1 MNTRRFAGRTRSG
14 VVWLAVALLTATCA
28 TDLPVIPERMEAA
41 LPSDAAVYMA
51 IRPEHLRELIG
62 DIAYRF
68 ELDASEIGD
77 LIDGSDRVVTALG
90 SHGNA
95 SGISAVASGEYPGGR
110 MRFAL
115 TMSRRWRRRTVST
128 AVSSRPWFE
137 ERDGPGQL
145 AIASNNLVLFSGGG
159 LEDMMIRAAE
169 SEPPEEVLY
178 LDERS
183 ELSLVLPRIGEAL
196 RAGLP
201 ARARV
206 LPLERIEVNAH
217 LRDPALELPFE
228 LSGRIDAG
236 NEQAAR
242 VLSVIARLVI
252 GSLAEG
258 VPLAELSVERDE
270 RVITFSGLPADEERL
285 REWAGGFLETLGA
298 GARAG

>member
-1 MNTRRFAGRTRSG
+1 MGSRRFARGRFAG
-14 VVWLAVALLTATCA
+14 AAWIAVVLLTGTCA
-28 TDLPVIPERMEAA
+28 TDLPVTPDRMEAA
-41 LPSDAAVYMA
+41 LPSDATVYMA

-68 ELDASEIGD
+68 ELDASEIGE
-77 LIDGSDRVVTALG
+77 LIDSSNRVVTALG
-90 SHGNA
+90 SGGNEAEIAAIA
-95 SGISAVASGEYPGGR
+95 SGDYPGGR
-110 MRFAL
+110 MRFGL

-145 AIASNNLVLFSGGG
+145 AIASSSLVLFSGGG
-159 LEDMMIRAAE
+159 LEEMMIRAAE
-169 SEPPEEVLY
+169 SEPPEEVFY
-178 LDERS
+178 LDEEA

-201 ARARV
+201 SQARV
-206 LPLERIEVNAH
+206 LPLERIEVNVH
-217 LRDPALELPFE
+217 MRDSERELPFE
-228 LSGRIDAG
+228 LSGRIDVG
-236 NEQAAR
+236 SEQAAR

-258 VPLAELSVERDE
+258 VPLADLSVERE
-270 RVITFSGLPADEERL
+270 AEVITFAGLPADEERL

-298 GARAG
+298 GVATG

>member
-1 MNTRRFAGRTRSG
+1 MFSRRIRRRARAGA
-14 VVWLAVALLTATCA
+14 VWLSVVLLTVTCA
-28 TDLPVIPERMEAA
+28 TDLPVTPDRMEAA

-77 LIDGSDRVVTALG
+77 LIDDSNRVVTALG

-95 SGISAVASGEYPGGR
+95 FGISAVASGEYPGGR
-110 MRFAL
+110 MRFGL

-169 SEPPEEVLY
+169 SEPPEDVLY
-178 LDERS
+178 LDEHA

-201 ARARV
+201 AQARV
-206 LPLERIEVNAH
+206 LPLERIEVNVH
-217 LRDPALELPFE
+217 MREPDRELPFE
-228 LSGRIDAG
+228 LSGRIDVAS
-236 NEQAAR
+236 ERAAR

-258 VPLAELSVERDE
+258 VPLAELSVEREE
-270 RVITFSGLPADEERL
+270 RVITFAGLPADEAKL
-285 REWAGGFLETLGA
+285 REWAGGFLETLGV
-298 GARAG
+298 GARTG